1 MNINLFSPHKG
12 QKYIIDNFVDSK
24 HKFGI
29 VATGRQFGKSLLA
42 QNLMLYWLLKN
53 PNQKGA
59 WITPVYNQCKKIFQ
73 ELTSASHEIIVQQN
87 KSDLTITFVNGS
99 TLQFLSTDNYNTIRG
114 FSFHYMVIDEAAF
127 IKEEAINEAV
137 MPTLTAL
144 GKKCLI
150 ISTPKSKNWFYHYFL
165 RGNVSSDVYISFKGI
180 SRDNP
185 YVSKDFLIEQHKSLP
200 KDIYYQE
207 YLAEFTDAG
216 NDVFTGVADVCIR
229 NEWNGPQNGTKYFAG
244 IDLGLANDYSV
255 LTIMDELGRVSYM
268 ERVNGTSYAEITS
281 SFLAAIKRYR
291 VAGGYC
297 ETNGPGKPVFEV
309 FRQNERKIQE
319 FVTTN
324 ESKTIGIRAL
334 IYAIQEQSLE
344 LPSQTLFPHLYAELN
359 AYTYKLNATGTVSFS
374 APNGLHDDCIMSL
387 MLANEARTK
396 LAFNKSKIYIG
407 GNKQTNNIERNG
419 IRI

>member
-12 QKYIIDNFVDSK
+12 QKQIIDGFADSE

-42 QNLMLYWLLKN
+42 QNLMLYWLLKT
-53 PNQKGA
+53 PNQKAA

-73 ELTSASHEIIVQQN
+73 ELTSAAHGIISSQN
-87 KSDLTITFVNGS
+87 KADLTITFINGS

-137 MPTLTAL
+137 LPTLTAL

-150 ISTPKSKNWFYHYFL
+150 ISTPKSKNWFYNYFM
-165 RGNVSSDVYISFKGI
+165 RGNTPNSVYIAFKGI

-216 NDVFTGVADVCIR
+216 NDVFTGVSDVCII
-229 NEWNGPQNGTKYFAG
+229 NEWNGPKNGTRYFAG
-244 IDLGLANDYSV
+244 IDLGLSNDYSV
-255 LTIMDELGRVSYM
+255 LTIVDEMGRVSYM
-268 ERVNGTSYAEITS
+268 ERVNGTSYSEITTA
-281 SFLAAIKRYR
+281 FIGAIKRYR
-291 VAGGYC
+291 ISGGYC
-297 ETNGPGKPVFEV
+297 EVNGPGRPVYEV
-309 FRQNERKIQE
+309 FNQNERKIQE

-324 ESKTIGIRAL
+324 ESKTEGIRAL
-334 IYAIQEQSLE
+334 IYDIQEQKLE
-344 LPSQTLFPHLYAELN
+344 LPSKELFPHLYNELN
-359 AYTYKLNATGTVSFS
+359 AYSYKINATGTVSFN
-374 APNGLHDDCIMSL
+374 APSGLHDDCIMSL
-387 MLANEARTK
+387 MLANQARRK
-396 LAFNKSKIYIG
+396 LAFSKSKLYIG
-407 GNKQTNNIERNG
+407 NKHKQQIYQ
-419 IRI
+419 

>member
-12 QKYIIDNFVDSK
+12 QKYIIDNFADSE
-24 HKFGI
+24 HKFGV

-42 QNLMLYWLLKN
+42 QNLMLYWLLKS
-53 PNQKGA
+53 PNKKGA

-73 ELTSASHEIIVQQN
+73 ELTSAAHDIIISQN
-87 KSDLTITFVNGS
+87 KADLTITFINGS

-165 RGNVSSDVYISFKGI
+165 RGNTPNNVYIAFKGI

-200 KDIYYQE
+200 RDIYEQE

-216 NDVFTGVADVCIR
+216 NDVFTGIADVCIR

-268 ERVNGTSYAEITS
+268 ERVNGTSYAEITK
-281 SFLAAIKRYR
+281 SFITAIKRYR
-291 VAGGYC
+291 IAGGYC
-297 ETNGPGKPVFEV
+297 ETNGPGRPVFEV
-309 FRQNERKIQE
+309 FRQSERKIQE

-324 ESKTIGIRAL
+324 ESKTVGIRAL

-344 LPSQTLFPHLYAELN
+344 LPSQTLFPYLYAELN

-374 APNGLHDDCIMSL
+374 APSGLHDDCIMSL
-387 MLANEARTK
+387 MMANEARTK
-396 LAFNKSKIYIG
+396 LAFSKSKLYIG
-407 GNKQTNNIERNG
+407 NKHKQQTYQ
-419 IRI
+419 

>member
-12 QKYIIDNFVDSK
+12 QKYIIDNFADSE
-24 HKFGI
+24 HKFGV

-42 QNLMLYWLLKN
+42 QNLMLYWLLKS
-53 PNQKGA
+53 PNKKGA

-73 ELTSASHEIIVQQN
+73 ELTSAAHDIIISQN
-87 KSDLTITFVNGS
+87 KADLTITFVNGS

-165 RGNVSSDVYISFKGI
+165 RGNTPNNVYIAFKGI

-200 KDIYYQE
+200 RDIYEQE

-216 NDVFTGVADVCIR
+216 NDVFTGIADVCIR

-268 ERVNGTSYAEITS
+268 ERVNGTSYAEITK
-281 SFLAAIKRYR
+281 SFITAIKRYR
-291 VAGGYC
+291 IAGGYC
-297 ETNGPGKPVFEV
+297 ETNGPGRPVFEV
-309 FRQNERKIQE
+309 FRQSERKIQE

-324 ESKTIGIRAL
+324 ESKTVGIRAL

-344 LPSQTLFPHLYAELN
+344 LPSQTLFPYLYAELN

-374 APNGLHDDCIMSL
+374 APSGLHDDCIMSL
-387 MLANEARTK
+387 MMANEARTK
-396 LAFNKSKIYIG
+396 LAFSKSKLYIG
-407 GNKQTNNIERNG
+407 NKHKQQIYQ
-419 IRI
+419 

>member
-1 MNINLFSPHKG
+1 MNINLSSPHKG
-12 QKYIIDNFVDSK
+12 QKHIIDNFADSE
-24 HKFGI
+24 HKFG
-29 VATGRQFGKSLLA
+29 VVSTGRQFGKSLLA
-42 QNLMLYWLLKN
+42 QNLMLYWLLKT
-53 PNQKGA
+53 PNQKGV

-73 ELTSASHEIIVQQN
+73 ELTNAAHDIIINQN
-87 KSDLTITFVNGS
+87 KADLTIKFVNGS

-114 FSFHYMVIDEAAF
+114 FSFHYMVIDEAAY

-137 MPTLTAL
+137 LPTLTAL

-165 RGNVSSDVYISFKGI
+165 RGNTPNNVYIAFKGI

-185 YVSKDFLIEQHKSLP
+185 YVSKEFLVEQHKSLP

-216 NDVFTGVADVCIR
+216 NDVFTGVSNVCIL
-229 NEWNGPQNGTKYFAG
+229 NNWNGPQTGTKYFAG
-244 IDLGLANDYSV
+244 IDLGLSNDYSV

-268 ERVNGTSYAEITS
+268 ERINGTSYAEITK
-281 SFLAAIKRYR
+281 SFLSAIKRYKI
-291 VAGGYC
+291 AGGYC
-297 ETNGPGKPVFEV
+297 ETNGPGRPVFEV
-309 FRQNERKIQE
+309 FRQSERKIQE

-324 ESKTIGIRAL
+324 ESKTVGIRAL

-344 LPSQTLFPHLYAELN
+344 LPSQQLFSHLYAELN

-374 APNGLHDDCIMSL
+374 APSGLHDDCIMSL

-396 LAFNKSKIYIG
+396 LAFNKNKLYIG
-407 GNKQTNNIERNG
+407 NRHKQQIYQ
-419 IRI
+419 

>member
-1 MNINLFSPHKG
+1 MNINLFSPHRG
-12 QKYIIDNFVDSK
+12 QKHIIDNFADSE
-24 HKFGI
+24 HKFG
-29 VATGRQFGKSLLA
+29 VVSTGRQFGKSLLA
-42 QNLMLYWLLKN
+42 QNLILYWLLKT
-53 PNQKGA
+53 PNQKGV

-73 ELTSASHEIIVQQN
+73 ELTNAAHDIIINQN
-87 KSDLTITFVNGS
+87 KADLTIKFVNGS

-114 FSFHYMVIDEAAF
+114 FSFHYMVIDEAAY

-137 MPTLTAL
+137 LPTLTAL

-165 RGNVSSDVYISFKGI
+165 RGNTPNNVYIAFKGI

-185 YVSKDFLIEQHKSLP
+185 YVSKEFLVEQHKSLP

-216 NDVFTGVADVCIR
+216 NDVFTGVSNVCIL
-229 NEWNGPQNGTKYFAG
+229 NDWNGPQTGTKYFAG
-244 IDLGLANDYSV
+244 IDLGLSNDYSV

-268 ERVNGTSYAEITS
+268 ERINGTSYAEITK
-281 SFLAAIKRYR
+281 SFLSAIKRYKI
-291 VAGGYC
+291 AGGYC
-297 ETNGPGKPVFEV
+297 ETNGPGRPVFEV
-309 FRQNERKIQE
+309 FRQSERKIQE

-324 ESKTIGIRAL
+324 ESKTVGIRAL

-344 LPSQTLFPHLYAELN
+344 LPSQQLFSHLYAELN

-374 APNGLHDDCIMSL
+374 APSGLHDDCIMSL

-396 LAFNKSKIYIG
+396 LAFNKNKLYIG
-407 GNKQTNNIERNG
+407 NRHKQQIYQ
-419 IRI
+419 